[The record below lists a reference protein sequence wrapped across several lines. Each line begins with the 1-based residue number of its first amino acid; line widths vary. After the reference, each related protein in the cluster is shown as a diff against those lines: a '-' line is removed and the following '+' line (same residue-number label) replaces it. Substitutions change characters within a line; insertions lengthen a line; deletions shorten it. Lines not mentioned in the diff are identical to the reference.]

1 MSQDEQF
8 MRRAIQMALRAE
20 REGNPQVGAV
30 ITLEGAVAAEGYAA
44 LLVPRFDGT
53 RHAEM
58 EALRAV
64 PQELWESAPRM
75 TIYSTLEPC
84 LMCFSAIMIHGIGRV
99 VFGSTDSHGGAG
111 SVLDHL
117 PPYFQGRLE
126 GVQWEGPMMQEE
138 CDPLRERL
146 FVLLEESGRGLV

>member
-8 MRRAIQMALRAE
+8 MQRAIKLALRAE
-20 REGNPQVGAV
+20 EAGNPPVGAV
-30 ITLEGAVAAEGYAA
+30 ITLEGEVAAEGHAA

-64 PQELWESAPRM
+64 PQELWEAAGQM

-84 LMCFSAIMIHGIGRV
+84 LMCFAAIMIHGIGRV
-99 VFGSTDSHGGAG
+99 VFGAHDSHGGAG
-111 SVLDHL
+111 AVLDHL
-117 PPYFQGRLE
+117 PPYFAHRLAQ
-126 GVQWEGPMMQEE
+126 VQWEGPIMQEE
-138 CDPLRERL
+138 CDALRERL
-146 FVLLEESGRGLV
+146 FVMLEESGRRLV